1 MRKKIQTEKK
11 NTIMIHDT
19 HARISA
25 YLEKELHAEVWMVK
39 IYTHTQK
46 TCNKPYIYFLETKNS
61 QSENI

>member
-39 IYTHTQK
+39 IYTHTKNLQQ
-46 TCNKPYIYFLETKNS
+46 TLYIFFGN
-61 QSENI
+61 